1 MPIRPLIIIVLAALL
16 LGGCGR
22 KGSLEEPGAAD
33 AATLPAVADDVVP
46 ANAEAEANEA
56 GGVESPPPAP
66 ARRFPLDFL
75 L

>member
-22 KGSLEEPGAAD
+22 KGSLQEPGTPD
-33 AATLPAVADDVVP
+33 AATLSATAEDVVP
-46 ANAEAEANEA
+46 ANAEAEANVP

-66 ARRFPLDFL
+66 PRRFFLDFL